1 MKTPLELQDLVA
13 DVVHSYPPAQFEF
26 DPLPSGVCF
35 FWLTLNGHS
44 FVLEYHPTQ
53 GTGVSENFPSSVRT
67 LRRAAA
73 RVMGHERTALAE
85 PTLTF
90 KRTIVDAPQRGAI
103 SGGISNMRSK
113 FVLLV
118 AAVAVCAFAARV
130 RLGRVPSNLLDPAYR
145 HRRGRTGAIG

>member
-53 GTGVSENFPSSVRT
+53 GTGVSENFPDTPPFIGHDEAFDSLGDAVR
-67 LRRAAA
+67 R
-73 RVMGHERTALAE
+73 
-85 PTLTF
+85 F
-90 KRTIVDAPQRGAI
+90 KT
-103 SGGISNMRSK
+103 
-113 FVLLV
+113 
-118 AAVAVCAFAARV
+118 
-130 RLGRVPSNLLDPAYR
+130 LLDDALRNPIQESQALVLR
-145 HRRGRTGAIG
+145 ENFPN